1 MGVQSVLILAMAV
14 AIQGCVTNSLY
25 TGDLTVPDREAGEDR
40 RVVLYWTKTDPL
52 LGSPKA
58 GPATVLTQCGRS
70 MTFVERPEGIVFRGD
85 PGRDLTSDG
94 KPVEE
99 GKVCGR
105 FLGHQRFVEL
115 GDGPLQVQVMC
126 EAQFDDFSVVREGY
140 LPAREDPYTFMI
152 SRSETSSLFGTE
164 PDVPD
169 PPSCERRP

>member
-1 MGVQSVLILAMAV
+1 MSVRSVLIVALAI

-25 TGDLTVPDREAGEDR
+25 TGDLTVPDPEAGNDR

-70 MTFVERPEGIVFRGD
+70 MTFVERPEGIVYRGD
-85 PGRDLTSDG
+85 PGRDITSDG
-94 KPVEE
+94 SPVED
-99 GKVCGR
+99 GQVCGR
-105 FLGHQRFVEL
+105 FLGHQRFVDLNEGL
-115 GDGPLQVQVMC
+115 LQVQVMC

-140 LPAREDPYTFMI
+140 LPARAEPYTFPI
-152 SRSETSSLFGTE
+152 SRAEASSLFGTE

-169 PPSCERRP
+169 PPACERR